1 MFFLVNVIFSAG
13 FKGKDC
19 SVDIDLCPF
28 GLCGEHTLICAETR
42 GGQDVTCTCERGERA
57 FSRCHICCAD
67 GLKGQ
72 SDYEVA
78 ESSLFFFFFPP
89 KGVKQ

>member
-19 SVDIDLCPF
+19 SVDIDLCSF

-57 FSRCHICCAD
+57 FRRCYICCAD

-72 SDYEVA
+72 SDYEVP
-78 ESSLFFFFFPP
+78 LPP
-89 KGVKQ
+89 RGVKQWNNC